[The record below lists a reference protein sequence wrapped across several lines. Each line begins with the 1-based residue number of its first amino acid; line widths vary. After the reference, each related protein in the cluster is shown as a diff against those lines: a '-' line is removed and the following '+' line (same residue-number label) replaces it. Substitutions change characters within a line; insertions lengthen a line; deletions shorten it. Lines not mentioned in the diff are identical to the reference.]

1 MRVLIPCWLIQCGWQ
16 AFHMKTLMNQRLVQL
31 VNEGAIL
38 EIGEHG
44 VHYLYL
50 LMEYC
55 DGGSL
60 LDAMQ
65 ERVTE
70 ATAAPWITG
79 VLAGLFLTLTRTLA
93 LAFSLTPTP
102 TMTLT
107 LSLNL
112 TLALPDQSS
121 SAALPRGPN

>member
-1 MRVLIPCWLIQCGWQ
+1 
-16 AFHMKTLMNQRLVQL
+16 MKTLMNQHLVQL

-60 LDAMQ
+60 LEAMQ
-65 ERVTE
+65 ERVSE

-79 VLAGLFLTLTRTLA
+79 VLAGLFQTLTRTLA
-93 LAFSLTPTP
+93 LLLYLTR
-102 TMTLT
+102 TLT
-107 LSLNL
+107 S
-112 TLALPDQSS
+112 TLKPE
-121 SAALPRGPN
+121 P